1 MTDRDRLINE
11 LKKAKNKCLIYES
24 GGCLACKYRG
34 QADCTIENI
43 ADQLLANG
51 VIVPP
56 CKVGD
61 TVYYPSG
68 SFDRIFEKT
77 VDEILISE
85 NESDVGCYIHFAS
98 TYMPFENI
106 GKTVFLTKEEAEEKL
121 NEMNKGE

>member
-1 MTDRDRLINE
+1 MTSDRDRLIE
-11 LKKAKNKCLIYES
+11 LIVNADTHDSYECRLCTKKDVSCIRCDAEKF
-24 GGCLACKYRG
+24 
-34 QADCTIENI
+34 ADY
-43 ADQLLANG
+43 LLAND